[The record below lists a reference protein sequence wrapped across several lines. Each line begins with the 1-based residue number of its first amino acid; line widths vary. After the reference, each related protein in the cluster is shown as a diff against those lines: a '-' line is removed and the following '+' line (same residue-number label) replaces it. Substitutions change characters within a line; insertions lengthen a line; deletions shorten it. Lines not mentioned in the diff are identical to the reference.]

1 MWWFLLSGLIDS
13 NVWLV
18 FVANRDHGISLQSQA
33 AECKAWLSLEGPDVR
48 WALLAKSP
56 YMAPVYKKRYLNGKV
71 STSLRL
77 FSFLL
82 LPCNKEIYFTWW
94 CWKIFSWRIIL
105 WFDPSV
111 SKTLKT
117 RKWSCQYISSIHTF
131 VEGGRIIQ
139 LPWSVFIIWIS
150 ITSWYNQSQ
159 L

>member
-94 CWKIFSWRIIL
+94 RWKIFSWRIIL

-117 RKWSCQYISSIHTF
+117 RKWSCQYISSVHTF

-139 LPWSVFIIWIS
+139 FPWSVFIIWIS